1 MFITTVPVAVIGKVV
16 FGDYDWQPEPFG
28 GAEDWSIKF
37 REYWKKVFDER
48 WESWLRDRK
57 KNQLAVVLSADFGL
71 KEFPELPFRP
81 WADLWGGI
89 PFRCEMTAGFL
100 SWFNANQYT
109 DVMAVLNTLLLEG
122 VFLNNENRAEFSE
135 AVNDFAAVNQ
145 KIESFVDSLA
155 PQGNIGAA
163 FDKVA
168 SEHIR
173 SLKGQSRIDS
183 LILNAETGI
192 HEIDISFCKQCR
204 IIESI
209 FHGILDAAK
218 DSRYES
224 IQNLMTIRGH
234 ENRAFRDKMAEVR
247 NILKNAQE
255 LLADIEPLDLPRQVA
270 ANFSASVFDE
280 TEK

>member
-1 MFITTVPVAVIGKVV
+1 
-16 FGDYDWQPEPFG
+16 
-28 GAEDWSIKF
+28 
-37 REYWKKVFDER
+37 
-48 WESWLRDRK
+48 
-57 KNQLAVVLSADFGL
+57 
-71 KEFPELPFRP
+71 
-81 WADLWGGI
+81 
-89 PFRCEMTAGFL
+89 
-100 SWFNANQYT
+100 
-109 DVMAVLNTLLLEG
+109 
-122 VFLNNENRAEFSE
+122 
-135 AVNDFAAVNQ
+135 
-145 KIESFVDSLA
+145 
-155 PQGNIGAA
+155 
-163 FDKVA
+163 
-168 SEHIR
+168 
-173 SLKGQSRIDS
+173 LKGQSRIDS